1 MSASDM
7 RGGSGGGADD
17 KDRFERGKWNPSPEE
32 FDRYIAREFEMALVN
47 CRTHGFGTTLHS
59 AWIIAKVQLSN
70 AAVNELSRQGQE
82 LKMGY

>member
-1 MSASDM
+1 MAASDM
-7 RGGSGGGADD
+7 RGSSIADD
-17 KDRFERGKWNPSPEE
+17 KDRFERVKWNPSPEE
-32 FDRYIAREFEMALVN
+32 FDHYLLREFEMAVAN

-70 AAVNELSRQGQE
+70 ASIDELSRHGQ